1 MGRNKLIYALLA
13 AMLFMQAA
21 HGYLLGL
28 LHRGDGKVAKA
39 LTKKLLGRCP
49 ADNLGGRMLM
59 GDISLMTYG
68 SKSAMWSGRS

>member
-1 MGRNKLIYALLA
+1 M
-13 AMLFMQAA
+13 
-21 HGYLLGL
+21 
-28 LHRGDGKVAKA
+28 HRGAGKTVKA
-39 LTKKLLGRCP
+39 LAKKLLAWYP